1 MRTTPLLSCVILL
14 DEFPW
19 NHHIPWRASLASAL
33 RVADEVIVV
42 LGHRKHVGKDIPVR
56 HHLKT
61 LSAKTK
67 LKVISLTWPDDWNW
81 MFIAHALNMGL
92 LHASG
97 KWICRLLMDEIFPD
111 GMEDKIHSE
120 LRMPGAPVRWCH
132 RDYVLGRDKLYPA
145 GAKPFFFR
153 RGCRYVYG
161 RVDSSCQDAVMFDN
175 PVMLSF
181 SSACKFFLSRKD
193 YLMSWPLP
201 PLGKRDFKR
210 ERERERDFQFI
221 ILMLIFTQEKIYWRK
236 NLRLCGDMYGFL
248 RNIREISR
256 LRQKKLLQIISIK
269 LAAFLAQKDVSLV
282 MTYQKMLSIFLTQQ
296 THKMLLF

>member
-210 ERERERDFQFI
+210 ERERERERETF
-221 ILMLIFTQEKIYWRK
+221 
-236 NLRLCGDMYGFL
+236 NL
-248 RNIREISR
+248 
-256 LRQKKLLQIISIK
+256 
-269 LAAFLAQKDVSLV
+269 
-282 MTYQKMLSIFLTQQ
+282 
-296 THKMLLF
+296 